1 MRGEYVVRRRVDNSF
16 LVRQRDRRR
25 RRELAAVF
33 LALVPMAGG
42 MLGYVWL
49 NLRLVH
55 IGYEVDRLE
64 RTLKLEERHER
75 ELWVEAAYLSSP
87 ERIRAVAG
95 EELGLVEA
103 DLERMVFAEEV
114 P

>member
-1 MRGEYVVRRRVDNSF
+1 MRSEYVVRRRVDNTY
-16 LVRQRDRRR
+16 LVRQKDRRR

-33 LALVPMAGG
+33 LALVPVAGG

-49 NLRLVH
+49 NLHLVN

-64 RTLKLEERHER
+64 RALQQEERRER
-75 ELWVEAAYLSSP
+75 ELWVEASYLSSP
-87 ERIRAVAG
+87 ERIRTEAARR
-95 EELGLVEA
+95 LGMVEA
-103 DLERMVFAEEV
+103 DLDRTVFVGEA

>member
-1 MRGEYVVRRRVDNSF
+1 MRREYVAKQQVDNSY

-33 LALVPMAGG
+33 LALVPVASG

-55 IGYEVDRLE
+55 LGYDVDRLE
-64 RTLKLEERHER
+64 RALKLEERAER

-87 ERIRAVAG
+87 ERVRTEAAQK
-95 EELGLVEA
+95 LGMVEA
-103 DLERMVFAEEV
+103 DLDRMVFIEDV

>member
-1 MRGEYVVRRRVDNSF
+1 LRGEYVVKRQVDNSY

-25 RRELAAVF
+25 RRELAAVL
-33 LALVPMAGG
+33 LALVPVAGG

-64 RTLKLEERHER
+64 RALQFEERRER

-87 ERIRAVAG
+87 ERIHTEAG
-95 EELGLVEA
+95 RKLGMVEA
-103 DLERMVFAEEV
+103 DLDRMVFVEEM

>member
-1 MRGEYVVRRRVDNSF
+1 MPSDYVVRRRVDNSY

-33 LALVPMAGG
+33 LALVPVASG

-55 IGYEVDRLE
+55 IGYDVDRLE
-64 RTLKLEERHER
+64 RALKFEEIRER

-87 ERIRAVAG
+87 ERVRTEAARQ
-95 EELGLVEA
+95 LGMVEA
-103 DLERMVFAEEV
+103 DMKRMVFVEET